1 MLNLLLLT
9 CVNARKPQR
18 AMDLMHQAH
27 ALEQKSRD
35 EAGSLSEEQ
44 RIVDVVSYNTV
55 LKGFAQD
62 GDFQSCFE
70 CLRQMQKHGLQP
82 DDVTCVTMLD
92 MCMLEDDSAAT
103 DKILEICGR
112 NEWPFDTVTCSVFIK
127 GLLRA
132 DKLPKAMELY
142 EKMKSQ
148 TGNCARPDIV
158 TYSLLIKAFV
168 EKHDL
173 DSALRLVEDMAA
185 VGLHPDDIILT
196 HLLEGCRHAGNQRL
210 GKNLFNDMV
219 ATGVKPSKFTMMAM
233 LKLHGRCGAYNE
245 AYRLLADCEKEY
257 GLMPTVLHYTCLM
270 SACLRTKSY
279 DQAFAAFELML
290 KNGVKPDK
298 TTIEKLLPGMV
309 KGHKYDC
316 VVTLA
321 QHALQAS
328 PRIPIDVELLNR
340 ALSQMEH
347 ADGQEAHMLTLWT
360 LMQKSGTAKVS
371 GTSAAKFQ
379 QCR

>member
-1 MLNLLLLT
+1 
-9 CVNARKPQR
+9 
-18 AMDLMHQAH
+18 
-27 ALEQKSRD
+27 
-35 EAGSLSEEQ
+35 
-44 RIVDVVSYNTV
+44 VDVVSYNTV
-55 LKGFAQD
+55 IKGFAQN
-62 GDFQSCFE
+62 GDFPSCFKS
-70 CLRQMQKHGLQP
+70 LARMQEHGLQP

-103 DKILEICGR
+103 DKVLEICGR
-112 NEWPFDTVTCSVFIK
+112 NDLPFDTVTCSVFIK

-132 DKLPKAMELY
+132 DRLPKAMKLY
-142 EKMKSQ
+142 EKMKVQ
-148 TGNCARPDIV
+148 EGKCARPDIV

-173 DSALRLVEDMAA
+173 DSALHLVEDMAA

-196 HLLEGCRHAGNQRL
+196 HLLEGCRHAANQRL
-210 GKNLFNDMV
+210 GKKLFNDMI
-219 ATGVKPSKFTMMAM
+219 AAGVKPSKFTLMAM
-233 LKLHGRCGAYNE
+233 LKLYGRCGAYTE
-245 AYRLLADCEKEY
+245 AYRFLAEAEKEY
-257 GLMPTVLHYTCLM
+257 GLIPTVLHYTCLM

-290 KNGVKPDK
+290 KNGVSPDR

-309 KGHKYDC
+309 RAHKYDS

-328 PRIPIDVELLNR
+328 PRIPIDADVLNR

-347 ADGQEAHMLTLWT
+347 ADGQESHMLKLWT
-360 LMQKSGTAKVS
+360 LMQKAGIVQTSRFIAAKVRHS
-371 GTSAAKFQ
+371 SHGS
-379 QCR
+379 